1 MDVCMDV
8 HYTHTV
14 SDTVS
19 DTVMYV
25 TYLPAIAHN

>member
-8 HYTHTV
+8 HYTH
-14 SDTVS
+14 TVS